1 MSASEILSSV
11 ANALKAAMEGIQSLA
26 AAVQEQ
32 HADIPV
38 EDIHTSVQDINSLI
52 SQCTAQGRTVPFK
65 FLSQTISPG
74 NYERRDYQKCY
85 QAYIKIFPQIAH
97 LNLVIPEDSCLSSR
111 LNLKQALSLIAEI
124 PKDSGAYQDAI
135 SSAIDE
141 IEQIRVNS
149 KGEKYEQNVNPAC
162 NFIYR
167 KLKKMLDLVRK
178 FNEPAQVPQSEPAHV
193 PELDLKPKCEPES
206 EPEHVPEFDPKLE
219 PEHVPEEEEAEEK
232 IEEEEEEE
240 EGGYIIT
247 RDELIRQTLE
257 GLNIQIQEISDVL
270 SYVPHTLQPPEN
282 AGPDYV
288 VLFEIFD
295 SSLGDISYSINR
307 LKEIRDEI
315 EDFIQCVSAW
325 D

>member
-1 MSASEILSSV
+1 
-11 ANALKAAMEGIQSLA
+11 MEGIQSLA

-149 KGEKYEQNVNPAC
+149 KGEKYEQEVNPAC
-162 NFIYR
+162 NFILD
-167 KLKKMLDLVRK
+167 KLKKMLELIK
-178 FNEPAQVPQSEPAHV
+178 AFNGSA
-193 PELDLKPKCEPES
+193 
-206 EPEHVPEFDPKLE
+206 
-219 PEHVPEEEEAEEK
+219 HVPEEEQ
-232 IEEEEEEE
+232 EEEEEEKE
-240 EGGYIIT
+240 E
-247 RDELIRQTLE
+247 RSKLIMDTLE
-257 GLNIQIQEISDVL
+257 GFNTQIQEATYIL
-270 SYVPHTLQPPEN
+270 YFIPPPPEEV
-282 AGPDYV
+282 ADGDYNT
-288 VLFEIFD
+288 LIEILNTSIEEISTMID
-295 SSLGDISYSINR
+295 HLG
-307 LKEIRDEI
+307 EIKDQMK
-315 EDFIQCVSAW
+315 DFVQSVEMW
-325 D
+325 E

>member
-32 HADIPV
+32 KADIPV

-124 PKDSGAYQDAI
+124 PKDSGAYQDAL

-149 KGEKYEQNVNPAC
+149 KGEKYEQEVNPAC
-162 NFIYR
+162 NFILD
-167 KLKKMLDLVRK
+167 KLKKMLELIK
-178 FNEPAQVPQSEPAHV
+178 AFNGSA
-193 PELDLKPKCEPES
+193 
-206 EPEHVPEFDPKLE
+206 
-219 PEHVPEEEEAEEK
+219 HVPEEEQ
-232 IEEEEEEE
+232 EEEEEEKE
-240 EGGYIIT
+240 E
-247 RDELIRQTLE
+247 RSKLIMDTLE
-257 GLNIQIQEISDVL
+257 GFNAQIQEATYIL
-270 SYVPHTLQPPEN
+270 YFIPPPPEEV
-282 AGPDYV
+282 ADGDYNT
-288 VLFEIFD
+288 LIEILNTSIEEISTMID
-295 SSLGDISYSINR
+295 HLG
-307 LKEIRDEI
+307 EIKDQMK
-315 EDFIQCVSAW
+315 DFVQSVKMW
-325 D
+325 E

>member
-32 HADIPV
+32 KADIPV

-124 PKDSGAYQDAI
+124 PKDSGAYQDAL

-149 KGEKYEQNVNPAC
+149 KGEKYEQEVNPAC
-162 NFIYR
+162 NFILD
-167 KLKKMLDLVRK
+167 KLKKMLELIK
-178 FNEPAQVPQSEPAHV
+178 AFNGSA
-193 PELDLKPKCEPES
+193 
-206 EPEHVPEFDPKLE
+206 
-219 PEHVPEEEEAEEK
+219 HVPEEEQ
-232 IEEEEEEE
+232 EEEEEEKE
-240 EGGYIIT
+240 E
-247 RDELIRQTLE
+247 RSKLIMDTLE
-257 GLNIQIQEISDVL
+257 GFNTQIQEATYIL
-270 SYVPHTLQPPEN
+270 YFIPPPPEEV
-282 AGPDYV
+282 ADGDYNT
-288 VLFEIFD
+288 LIEILNTSIEEISTMID
-295 SSLGDISYSINR
+295 HLG
-307 LKEIRDEI
+307 EIKDQMK
-315 EDFIQCVSAW
+315 DFVQSVMMW
-325 D
+325 E